1 MSKQVMDINGLADF
15 IANTFGTSKVLVQN
29 NSNVLTIE
37 PMLADNSDSANLEND
52 VDETKA
58 GTISPTISPMGKKYS
73 CPFLGTAK
81 GGALTVDKFIKR
93 KRDEIEL
100 ENQNEKHLFP

>member
-1 MSKQVMDINGLADF
+1 MSKQVMDINCLAEF

-37 PMLADNSDSANLEND
+37 PLLADNSDSTNLENY

-58 GTISPTISPMGKKYS
+58 GTLSLDDFTELKL
-73 CPFLGTAK
+73 FTK
-81 GGALTVDKFIKR
+81 GFKFNK
-93 KRDEIEL
+93 DEA
-100 ENQNEKHLFP
+100 NVRR